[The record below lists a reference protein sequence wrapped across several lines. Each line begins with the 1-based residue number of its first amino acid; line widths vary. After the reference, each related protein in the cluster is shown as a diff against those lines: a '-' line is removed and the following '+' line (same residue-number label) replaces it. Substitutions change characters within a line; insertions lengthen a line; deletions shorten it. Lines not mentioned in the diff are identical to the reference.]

1 MSAKVSAIIK
11 TPSADTGSKFP
22 ASDRSKM
29 MLVITAVEGVKR
41 KTAELSSRR
50 DGMKAVSQVATTLRR
65 SKGNVI
71 RANVF
76 NVVEPSVRAA
86 FSNSTSMLRRA
97 DSLPE
102 YAMGRKRVAKATIS
116 IQAVP

>member
-1 MSAKVSAIIK
+1 MSPNVSAIIK
-11 TPSADTGSKFP
+11 TPSAETGSKFP

-41 KTAELSSRR
+41 KTAELSSRS
-50 DGMKAVSQVATTLRR
+50 DGMKAVNQVATTLRR
-65 SKGNVI
+65 SNGNVI
-71 RANVF
+71 RAKVLK
-76 NVVEPSVRAA
+76 VVDPRVRAA
-86 FSNSTSMLRRA
+86 FSNSTSMLRNA

-102 YAMGRKRVAKATIS
+102 YAMGKKRVAKATIS